1 MTIGA
6 LWGNLGNQLPRQVY
20 TGVYSFLLY
29 TLIIVSQAPFYENL
43 ASPLVNE
50 LWVWE
55 LVHFWKLDKG
65 SCFLLEKLN
74 LALCSSILIS
84 FSYYLLSSTCWL
96 PIYFA
101 SRNTMIH
108 VPFQKSLQ
116 ARLFWLPPQPCY
128 LFQQSCPPCL
138 WQLGAI
144 TRSLLLWNIL
154 AFNREPGVS
163 QDLHQS

>member
-1 MTIGA
+1 MTLDA

-20 TGVYSFLLY
+20 TGIHSFLLS
-29 TLIIVSQAPFYENL
+29 TLIIVWQAPFYENL

-74 LALCSSILIS
+74 LALCSSILDL
-84 FSYYLLSSTCWL
+84 FLLLSIKQYTCWL

-101 SRNTMIH
+101 SRKTMIH
-108 VPFQKSLQ
+108 VPFSKIPAGQ
-116 ARLFWLPPQPCY
+116 ALLIAT
-128 LFQQSCPPCL
+128 S
-138 WQLGAI
+138 
-144 TRSLLLWNIL
+144 SLL
-154 AFNREPGVS
+154 PVS
-163 QDLHQS
+163 VIMSTLPLTTGCYHQISATLEHSSFY